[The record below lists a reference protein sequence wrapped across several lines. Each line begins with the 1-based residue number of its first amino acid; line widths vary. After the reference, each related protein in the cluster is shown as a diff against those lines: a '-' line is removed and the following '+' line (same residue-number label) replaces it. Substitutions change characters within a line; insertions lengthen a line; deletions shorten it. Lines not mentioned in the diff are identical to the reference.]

1 MPDTDYHFPC
11 DLFAWLSA
19 TATALTW
26 RIKEP
31 VANELL
37 KLRKGLVVRYGQLGI
52 FDLQAALVRFRRLLP
67 APIAEH
73 VPPAAWG
80 GNQPKAIAEMLEQ
93 ASRINLTAPERVR
106 LDWQPEDIAREP
118 ALYQRLMR
126 TLFDAFI
133 WCLVRERVGT
143 GSAIQDVRYV
153 QVLAAQFLE
162 LHEALDAK
170 KDYSSFL
177 NSLEQDSDELGRRA
191 RELAAQDGGA
201 EKAKR
206 LLKERALNLDL
217 VIYLLRQLTDD
228 NTAQIELWRMYQATL
243 RRESEQPG
251 EFAQDLA
258 AFEKGFAA
266 MDPDELAELK
276 RAASDNPPHDLRW
289 TKVQSDPACRLELVW
304 FHALMDPGLRILP
317 ETYLGR
323 AKAAVKNEARAPD
336 AARLAVILHG
346 ILVAPQKPEG

>member
-11 DLFAWLSA
+11 DLFAWVSA

-52 FDLQAALVRFRRLLP
+52 FDLQAALRRFRRLLP

-93 ASRINLTAPERVR
+93 ASHINLTAPERVG
-106 LDWQPEDIAREP
+106 LDWKPEDIANEP
-118 ALYQRLMR
+118 ALYHQLIR

-133 WCLVRERVGT
+133 WCLVREWMDT
-143 GSAIQDVRYV
+143 GSDIQDVRYA

-206 LLKERALNLDL
+206 LLKERARNLDL
-217 VIYLLRQLTDD
+217 AIHMLGRLACC
-228 NTAQIELWRMYQATL
+228 NTAQIELWKIYQMTL
-243 RRESEQPG
+243 RHESEQPG
-251 EFAQDLA
+251 ECARDLA
-258 AFEKGFAA
+258 EMEKTFAA
-266 MDPDELAELK
+266 MDPAELAELK

-289 TKVQSDPACRLELVW
+289 SKVQSDPACRLEWPGSMRSW
-304 FHALMDPGLRILP
+304 FPS
-317 ETYLGR
+317 
-323 AKAAVKNEARAPD
+323 D
-336 AARLAVILHG
+336 ASYPRPTC
-346 ILVAPQKPEG
+346 VAPKQR